1 MIRTLARI
9 ATLVLG
15 ALGVSAT
22 SHATSIGLNFT
33 TGGHLLAPSDEPGIV
48 LGDNWNNLLGGSG
61 GFGNLLDD
69 SGVSTSADA
78 TWVATG
84 SYDGFAS
91 PSSGNPATVKMYRGG
106 LYGDNAP
113 SSVEVSVTVT
123 DIPFAM
129 YDVIVYASAMSAS
142 ASPPAPVGITG
153 NGFSYYYFGSSPE
166 TVIQTTGTT
175 PGTATGGGFQ
185 YQLFADLTAS
195 TFNLNTF
202 GSLNNQWSNNVF
214 GLQIVEVL
222 EEMAP
227 VPEPATFGLA
237 LSGLGALAARRRRQ
251 NRK

>member
-9 ATLVLG
+9 ATLVLA

-33 TGGHLLAPSDEPGIV
+33 AGGRLLAPSDEPGIV
-48 LGDNWNNLLGGSG
+48 PGDNWNNLLGGSG

-78 TWVATG
+78 IWVATT
-84 SYDGFAS
+84 SYDGYPS
-91 PSSGNPATVKMYRGG
+91 PSSGNPATVQMYRGG
-106 LYGDNAP
+106 LVGDNAV
-113 SSVEVSVTVT
+113 SEVFVTVT

-129 YDVIVYASAMSAS
+129 YDVIVYASAMGAS

-153 NGFSYYYFGSSPE
+153 NGFSYYYGGPGPG

-185 YQLFADLTAS
+185 YQLFANLTAS

-202 GSLNNQWSNNVF
+202 GSLNNQWSNDVF

-222 EEMAP
+222 DEMAP
-227 VPEPATFGLA
+227 VPEPATLGLA
-237 LSGLGALAARRRRQ
+237 LSGLGALAAWRRRQ